1 MAGSSIPHR
10 ISELKAIFSDLK
22 ENIDEKMTQ
31 RPRKDS
37 VLLEICAPGC
47 CEHNG
52 CIESTNNRE
61 IEINTNTR
69 ERNRKTCRIQNASE
83 DGLLNPEH
91 YLEAHEDMIREI
103 QSLKDKIYR
112 LEAINDELKKKD
124 CEMNQIIEEYNN
136 KIKKAEI
143 LENECLEQAKIVSRL
158 RNEIINLKGST
169 RVLCRIKPST
179 GSSTG
184 SRIEMTD
191 RCLEIFAHE
200 KKHKFEFDKI
210 FGPDATQRN
219 VYDEIAM
226 MVQSVL
232 DGYKICVFA
241 YGQTGSGKTYTMEGD
256 EEEHGLVH
264 RAMIEID
271 NSIAMMRKE
280 GWQCLNTCSYVEI
293 YNEEIID
300 LFSSETKKISIV
312 HDGGDTNLVNCTIMN
327 VGKISSAL
335 KVLVDASKRR
345 KVGSTECNIRSSR
358 SHTVYILNVKMENTL
373 INEKREGSMIFIDLA
388 GSERLNS
395 SKAEGARLK
404 ETQNINKSLS
414 ALGDVFNSILRKDS
428 HIPFRN
434 SKLTY
439 LLQSFLSGNSRT
451 VMFVTISPE
460 MEHFNETICSLRFAD
475 KIAQCKLGVA
485 QRKAIK
491 TFMNENQK

>member
-1 MAGSSIPHR
+1 
-10 ISELKAIFSDLK
+10 
-22 ENIDEKMTQ
+22 MTD
-31 RPRKDS
+31 RY
-37 VLLEICAPGC
+37 LEIC
-47 CEHNG
+47 
-52 CIESTNNRE
+52 
-61 IEINTNTR
+61 
-69 ERNRKTCRIQNASE
+69 
-83 DGLLNPEH
+83 
-91 YLEAHEDMIREI
+91 
-103 QSLKDKIYR
+103 
-112 LEAINDELKKKD
+112 
-124 CEMNQIIEEYNN
+124 
-136 KIKKAEI
+136 
-143 LENECLEQAKIVSRL
+143 
-158 RNEIINLKGST
+158 
-169 RVLCRIKPST
+169 
-179 GSSTG
+179 
-184 SRIEMTD
+184 
-191 RCLEIFAHE
+191 AHE

-210 FGPDATQRN
+210 FGPNATQRN

-241 YGQTGSGKTYTMEGD
+241 YGQTGSGKTYTMEGG

-271 NSIAMMRKE
+271 HSIATMRKE
-280 GWQCLNTCSYVEI
+280 GWQCSNTCSYVEI

-327 VGKISSAL
+327 VGEISSAL
-335 KVLVDASKRR
+335 KALADASKRR
-345 KVGSTECNIRSSR
+345 TVGSTECNARSSR

-414 ALGDVFNSILRKDS
+414 ALGDVFNSILRKES

-451 VMFVTISPE
+451 AMFVTISPE

-485 QRKAIK
+485 QRKAVK
-491 TFMNENQK
+491 TVMNENQK